1 MLLKLKMQN
10 PKISLCIATYKRF
23 DFLSKYLP
31 DYLKNPY
38 IDEIVITD
46 EDGHDSEL
54 IETYFDNPKIKIY
67 QNDKHL
73 GAFLNKERAVSL
85 ATNDW
90 IALID
95 SDNYCP
101 IEYFEAW
108 IKYVNQNE
116 VDAKCIYCPSY
127 LLESNL
133 DFSFLLGYTVKR
145 ENIKSFWN
153 IHNFGCFLNAGNY
166 IVNKQEYLHNP
177 GNRKYENSRNLC
189 IDVLYRNIFMMLN
202 GCCMKAIPNMSYFH
216 IIRPGSFYLQNHET
230 PGFDEMRKDIESMIL
245 S

>member
-1 MLLKLKMQN
+1 M
-10 PKISLCIATYKRF
+10 
-23 DFLSKYLP
+23 SKYLP

-67 QNDKHL
+67 QNDKRL
-73 GAFLNKERAVSL
+73 GPFLNKERAVSL

-101 IEYFEAW
+101 MEYFKNWLEY
-108 IKYVNQNE
+108 INVNGL
-116 VDAKCIYCPSY
+116 DAKCIYCPSKT
-127 LLESNL
+127 LPEGNF
-133 DFSFLLGYTVKR
+133 DFSFLLGYTISR
-145 ENIKSFWN
+145 ENIKSLWN
-153 IHNFGCFLNAGNY
+153 IHNFGCFMNTGNY

-177 GNRKYENSRNLC
+177 GNRKYENSVIL
-189 IDVLYRNIFMMLN
+189 DVLYRNIFMMLN
-202 GCCMKAIPNMSYFH
+202 GCYMKAIPKMSYFH
-216 IIRPGSFYLQNHET
+216 VRHVGFYLQNHET